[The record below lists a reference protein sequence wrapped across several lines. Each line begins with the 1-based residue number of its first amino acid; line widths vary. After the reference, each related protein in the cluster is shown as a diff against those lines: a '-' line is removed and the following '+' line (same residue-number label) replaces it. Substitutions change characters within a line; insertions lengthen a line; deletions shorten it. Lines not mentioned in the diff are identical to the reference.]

1 MSDVETRFSEIYESL
16 YGRVHAYARRRVGS
30 EAADEVVAETF
41 MVAWRRFDA
50 MPREPLP
57 WLYGVARNVVLRH
70 RTAAARQQAG
80 RRALELER
88 EPTDPSEDPELWEA
102 WSQLSDGEREV
113 LALVAW
119 EELRVA
125 DAARCLGCSAPVFSV
140 RLHRARKR
148 LERLLA
154 GPQGAANPISTLT
167 EVS

>member
-16 YGRVHAYARRRVGS
+16 YGRVQAYARRRVGS

-70 RTAAARQQAG
+70 RTAAARQQAA